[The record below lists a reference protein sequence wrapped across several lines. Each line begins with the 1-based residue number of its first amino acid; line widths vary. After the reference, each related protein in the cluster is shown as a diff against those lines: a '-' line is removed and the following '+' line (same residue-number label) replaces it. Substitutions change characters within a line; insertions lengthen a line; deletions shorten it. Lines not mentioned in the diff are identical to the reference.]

1 MEVGHRYVFSVCEGP
16 LLVALLAAM
25 SISRY
30 PISLDLHWPRA
41 SDWFSYIVGF
51 HGEEAME
58 IVSCV
63 CAAEEFSEQIS
74 PGDPGLCSD
83 KGKSF
88 GKPKPRLNLA

>member
-1 MEVGHRYVFSVCEGP
+1 
-16 LLVALLAAM
+16 
-25 SISRY
+25 
-30 PISLDLHWPRA
+30 
-41 SDWFSYIVGF
+41 
-51 HGEEAME
+51 ME